1 MNLTNLKQY
10 GWDEFFEKQFEPFSK
25 EGYTAGRVAIENKSN
40 YALYTEA
47 GELTAEV
54 SGKFHFKNE
63 ETGSYPAV
71 GDWVVIKKIPGENKA
86 IIEFVLERKSKFSR
100 KEAFN
105 DEDGETNEQ
114 ILAANIDYIFI
125 MSSLNMEMN
134 IRRIERYL
142 TLALE
147 NKVTPVI
154 ILTKTDLCE
163 NVNEKISEVK
173 TIALNTQILALSAI
187 KKSGIEELKKYFEGN
202 KTVAFVGSSGVGKST
217 LINCLC
223 GETVMDVSDIAQYK
237 DRGRHTT
244 SHRELIM
251 LPGGGLIIDTPGM
264 RQVRLWEGSEG
275 LSETFQDIEK
285 YIGLCKFTDC
295 KHETEPGCA
304 IKKAIEDG
312 EFDEERYHS
321 YLKLQRE
328 IKHFENRSNLK
339 AQLAEKKKWKKISG
353 DLKKRKK

>member
-1 MNLTNLKQY
+1 MNFTNLKQY
-10 GWDEFFEKQFEPFSK
+10 GWDDYFDKEFKKFSN

-40 YALYTEA
+40 YLLYTGI
-47 GELTAEV
+47 GELSAEL

-63 ETGSYPAV
+63 DTGNYPAV
-71 GDWVVIKKIPGENKA
+71 GDWVVIKIIPGEKKA

-142 TLALE
+142 TLARE
-147 NKVTPVI
+147 SKVTPVI
-154 ILTKTDLCE
+154 ILTKTDLCDNIE
-163 NVNEKISEVK
+163 EKISEVK
-173 TIALNTQILALSAI
+173 TIALYTQILALSAVT
-187 KKSGIEELKKYFEGN
+187 KSGIEELKKYFEGN
-202 KTVAFVGSSGVGKST
+202 KTIAFVGSSGVGKST

-244 SHRELIM
+244 SHRELII
-251 LPGGGLIIDTPGM
+251 LPDGGLIIDTPGM

-285 YIGLCKFTDC
+285 YMGMCKFTDC
-295 KHETEPGCA
+295 RHETEPGCA

-312 EFDEERYHS
+312 EFDEERYHN
-321 YLKLQRE
+321 YLKLQKE
-328 IKHFENRSNLK
+328 IQHFEKRSIIK
-339 AQLAEKKKWKKISG
+339 AQLAGKKKM
-353 DLKKRKK
+353 KKRR